1 MIFNQQRRVGY
12 RKIKN
17 RRRITTFRPIDSGA
31 GNEAGQ
37 IRFLTPEKIMQKK
50 ILIVAAIIFS
60 LALGGCAGGGYYGGG
75 YDGGMTT
82 GHSH

>member
-1 MIFNQQRRVGY
+1 
-12 RKIKN
+12 
-17 RRRITTFRPIDSGA
+17 
-31 GNEAGQ
+31 
-37 IRFLTPEKIMQKK
+37 MQKK